1 MKYTFDLGNYHQ
13 VAGIQVP
20 ARVKLGGDTAES
32 KVEINPGYDPS
43 IFSTPPSPDAGIDT
57 WRKRG
62 AASVPDD
69 EKSRGLKQ
77 ERALPEGYGRM
88 VTFVIFK
95 GVTGWLAA
103 PSPPMVV
110 CTLASASTAFM
121 PDVTRA
127 KIT

>member
-1 MKYTFDLGNYHQ
+1 MPTTSTPRTPGTRCPLPEEHLYAATGTGETKYTFDLGNYHQ

-32 KVEINPGYDPS
+32 KVEI
-43 IFSTPPSPDAGIDT
+43 
-57 WRKRG
+57 
-62 AASVPDD
+62 
-69 EKSRGLKQ
+69 KQ